1 MENNNYEWVELPSK
15 GRCYPINSPLRKGKV
30 KVFYLTA
37 MDENII
43 NNPQMY
49 KDGELI
55 DTILER
61 KIVDKKI
68 DIHSLCKGDRDA
80 IVLWL
85 RRTGYGNDFT
95 VTVRKLNDENP
106 QFSTT
111 IDLSQIKY
119 HDFNLIGD
127 KNGFF
132 LYFMKNDDVVKFKY
146 PSEYEINKLIDQIKE
161 QEENDGYRTLMTDL
175 LKAVTMSV
183 NGNTDVDFISLYVD
197 NMNVEDA
204 YLYRTFVSD
213 NMPRIDTKIKL
224 NVTDGQEMYVQLMID
239 DEIFLNV

>member
-1 MENNNYEWVELPSK
+1 M
-15 GRCYPINSPLRKGKV
+15 
-30 KVFYLTA
+30 
-37 MDENII
+37 
-43 NNPQMY
+43 
-49 KDGELI
+49 
-55 DTILER
+55 
-61 KIVDKKI
+61 
-68 DIHSLCKGDRDA
+68 
-80 IVLWL
+80 
-85 RRTGYGNDFT
+85 
-95 VTVRKLNDENP
+95 
-106 QFSTT
+106 
-111 IDLSQIKY
+111 
-119 HDFNLIGD
+119 IGD

-197 NMNVEDA
+197 NMNAEDA

-213 NMPRIDTKIKL
+213 NMPRIDAKIKL
-224 NVTDGQEMYVQLMID
+224 NVTDNQEMYVQLLID